1 MNHTSAGF
9 SSDDWKSQRGVA
21 TADNRR
27 SAQLPG
33 LKSLLR
39 EGMAR
44 QDVLD
49 ILGEP
54 DRSDADAGVDAYALG
69 TSPFGIDAEYYE
81 IRYHKGR
88 LVSHQL
94 TRD

>member
-1 MNHTSAGF
+1 MKNTSVAF
-9 SSDDWKSQRGVA
+9 ISDDWKSQRGVA
-21 TADNRR
+21 TANNRR

-39 EGMAR
+39 EGMSR

-54 DRSDADAGVDAYALG
+54 DRSDADAGVDAYVLG

-81 IRYHKGR
+81 LRYHQGR

-94 TRD
+94 TRN